1 MNIKELR
8 ETVEQEAC
16 TRGLFIVDMEASP
29 DNDIT
34 VTIEKESGHVD
45 MDDCAG
51 LSEFITGRYSRDEE
65 DYSLTVTSA
74 GLDQPFKVLRQYL
87 KAIGTKV
94 DIKLKG
100 GRRLIAE
107 LAGADED
114 GVQVR
119 YTALEAVEGKKKK
132 MPVEHD
138 ERIEMSQINSV
149 TPWIEFE

>member
-16 TRGLFIVDMEASP
+16 ARGLFIVDMEASP

-34 VTIEKESGHVD
+34 VTIEKESGNVD